1 MAVRVALVWCAW
13 LTATVAGAELRATRT
28 AQCRALCLDEY
39 GADTRTT
46 HGECFQSAGCLTCWE
61 KCGSLNPEDGEDTW
75 TPCHLLPDCDDAGC
89 RLACQFHSLPRAA
102 PPALPPCR
110 PDLELSRDG
119 AEARWSL
126 SESKCDRPR
135 SGVVFLLLAGA
146 GDGWQELVQTPA
158 ESVLLVNVGLDTPLR
173 LLAVG
178 RDGPLAVAELQSDD
192 ATATDGRQSH
202 ERKPPSDGVWLLE
215 TVSVERDSS
224 SMVLVQ
230 VGWQRHRSAGAAP
243 PQYLVT
249 WELSGGGIK
258 GHLYTDINSVTLS
271 LWPESVYNIQVE
283 LLSVTSER
291 SVPLVISTY
300 RSAVPTEQRALPLAH
315 QAALALLAALL
326 LGAVAVAAVLAARRC
341 RWGHLQGEG
350 TAPARPVFILRSAG
364 RQKRV
369 PSPLRRV
376 LVESWS
382 PPAPV
387 HREVPGS

>member
-1 MAVRVALVWCAW
+1 ML
-13 LTATVAGAELRATRT
+13 
-28 AQCRALCLDEY
+28 Y

-75 TPCHLLPDCDDAGC
+75 TPCHLLPDCVSIEYRVQSNEYRVLSNGPVLTPCHLLPDCDDAGC

-271 LWPESVYNIQVE
+271 LWPESVYNIQVR
-283 LLSVTSER
+283 TGER
-291 SVPLVISTY
+291 CMGMCY
-300 RSAVPTEQRALPLAH
+300 
-315 QAALALLAALL
+315 
-326 LGAVAVAAVLAARRC
+326 ARI
-341 RWGHLQGEG
+341 
-350 TAPARPVFILRSAG
+350 V
-364 RQKRV
+364 
-369 PSPLRRV
+369 
-376 LVESWS
+376 
-382 PPAPV
+382 
-387 HREVPGS
+387 